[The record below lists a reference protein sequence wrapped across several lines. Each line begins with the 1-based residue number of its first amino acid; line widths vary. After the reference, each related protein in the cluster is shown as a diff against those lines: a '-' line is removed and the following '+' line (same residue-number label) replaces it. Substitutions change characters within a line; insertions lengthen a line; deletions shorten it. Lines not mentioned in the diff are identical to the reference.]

1 MEKNTFYHALQIDE
15 DKCIGC
21 SHCMKI
27 CPTEAI
33 RVCNGKAR
41 IFENRC
47 IDCGKCYK
55 VCFSKAIYL
64 KQDDFDSIFDYKCRV
79 ALVPAVFLGQFPTDI
94 RPSRIYAVLYELGF
108 NHVFEIESAVS
119 IYAYLKNLYARDH
132 TDDYPLISAFCPAI
146 VRLIQVK
153 FPSLVNNIIPVKPP
167 VDITAMYARKLLEEQ
182 GCNPDDIGLFY
193 ITPCAAKI
201 AAVKSPVGEE
211 KSIINGVINMDVLY
225 NRVYKKIKEQGKNYI
240 APQFSKARLSS
251 DAILSSLTNGERRLC
266 MAKRS
271 LSIDEIDNVIEFLEK
286 VENDE
291 IEGIEFLELRA
302 CDQSCA
308 GGVLVCENRFL
319 VSECMYARA
328 RKVAERERNGETTR
342 DLEINKERDYLAKNS
357 MVESIKPRSMM
368 VLDKDISKAL
378 EKMERIREIK
388 NMLPQTDCC
397 FCGAPTCDALAE
409 DIVRDNAQLTD
420 CIFIQRSLEAVD
432 NMKISEAID
441 ITKKIWGNEKL
452 NISND
457 E

>member
-1 MEKNTFYHALQIDE
+1 
-15 DKCIGC
+15 
-21 SHCMKI
+21 MKI

-225 NRVYKKIKEQGKNYI
+225 NRVYKKIKEQGKNYV

-251 DAILSSLTNGERRLC
+251 DAILSSLTNGERRLWG
-266 MAKRS
+266 A
-271 LSIDEIDNVIEFLEK
+271 
-286 VENDE
+286 
-291 IEGIEFLELRA
+291 
-302 CDQSCA
+302 
-308 GGVLVCENRFL
+308 
-319 VSECMYARA
+319 
-328 RKVAERERNGETTR
+328 
-342 DLEINKERDYLAKNS
+342 
-357 MVESIKPRSMM
+357 
-368 VLDKDISKAL
+368 
-378 EKMERIREIK
+378 
-388 NMLPQTDCC
+388 LPQ
-397 FCGAPTCDALAE
+397 
-409 DIVRDNAQLTD
+409 R
-420 CIFIQRSLEAVD
+420 
-432 NMKISEAID
+432 
-441 ITKKIWGNEKL
+441 
-452 NISND
+452 
-457 E
+457 